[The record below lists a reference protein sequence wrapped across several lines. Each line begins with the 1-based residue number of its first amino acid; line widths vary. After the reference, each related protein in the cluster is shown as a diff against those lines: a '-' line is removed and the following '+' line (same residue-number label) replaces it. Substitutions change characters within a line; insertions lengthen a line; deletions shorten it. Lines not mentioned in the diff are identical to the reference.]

1 MARIKDSSVD
11 AVKSAAQILPLVED
25 YVRLRK
31 TGGTYKGL
39 CPFHQERTPSF
50 TVTPARGTFKCFGCG
65 EGGDAISFVEKL
77 ENTDFVGAIELL
89 AKRFGVAIEYEEIS
103 PEAEQAR
110 RRKDRLLQLLERAT
124 AFYERMLWDSDQG
137 AHAREYLAS
146 RNLGEDVCR
155 QFRLGYA
162 PGGPMLARRALQEGY
177 TADELRAAGLAN
189 RAGNDYFNR
198 RIVFPLADARGH
210 VRGFQARKL
219 YDDDPLQAK
228 YVNTAEGELFKKG
241 DLLYGLDTARGAIAK
256 QDRGI
261 VVEGNTDVIALRQ
274 AGFDPVVASMGT
286 ALTEA
291 QLREL
296 NRLTKRIFLCF
307 DADAA
312 GQDATLRGME
322 LAVAQGFDVKIVT
335 LPSGTDPADDPAA
348 FEQQLASPVSYPVHR
363 VRLLH
368 AKAID
373 RNAAF
378 VAIETFLRSQPDSPE
393 HLDAR
398 RLATDLLD
406 LPPETQAALAPRT
419 RSSAAAVI
427 SPRLLDAGVRLERSA
442 LAGVAAHPELT
453 RLLEELGPE
462 HFTDALHRRARLHLL
477 GVEQA
482 PTELTPLLAELYALG
497 EVDDITEETAKQLLL
512 KLRERRLQEELRSAP
527 PERRKP
533 LSEAVAAIREEIER
547 LATMPAAN
555 PR

>member
-1 MARIKDSSVD
+1 
-11 AVKSAAQILPLVED
+11 
-25 YVRLRK
+25 
-31 TGGTYKGL
+31 
-39 CPFHQERTPSF
+39 
-50 TVTPARGTFKCFGCG
+50 
-65 EGGDAISFVEKL
+65 
-77 ENTDFVGAIELL
+77 
-89 AKRFGVAIEYEEIS
+89 
-103 PEAEQAR
+103 
-110 RRKDRLLQLLERAT
+110 
-124 AFYERMLWDSDQG
+124 
-137 AHAREYLAS
+137 
-146 RNLGEDVCR
+146 
-155 QFRLGYA
+155 
-162 PGGPMLARRALQEGY
+162 
-177 TADELRAAGLAN
+177 
-189 RAGNDYFNR
+189 
-198 RIVFPLADARGH
+198 
-210 VRGFQARKL
+210 
-219 YDDDPLQAK
+219 
-228 YVNTAEGELFKKG
+228 
-241 DLLYGLDTARGAIAK
+241 LDTARGAIAK

-406 LPPETQAALAPRT
+406 LPPEMQAALAPRT
-419 RSSAAAVI
+419 RSSAAGVI
-427 SPRLLDAGVRLERSA
+427 SPRLLDAGIRLERSA

-462 HFTDALHRRARLHLL
+462 HFADALHRRARLHLL
-477 GVEQA
+477 GEEQA
-482 PTELTPLLAELYALG
+482 STELTPLLAELYALG
-497 EVDDITEETAKQLLL
+497 EVDEITEETAKQLLL
-512 KLRERRLQEELRSAP
+512 QLRVRRLQEELRSAP

-533 LSEAVAAIREEIER
+533 LAEAVAAIRDEIER